1 MKSLKIK
8 TLAIIVVLVLTS
20 TLATGAIIIFSSS
33 QTIRGVVDTQFDER
47 ISGAM
52 SMLEIYLEE
61 QFGQLS
67 LNQEGQLVDESFDPI
82 DGRYEYIDEL
92 NMGLGIEITVFTREK
107 DNFIRLLTTIED
119 DKGQK
124 ITGTSLDSDS
134 NTYKEVIR
142 GNEYVGSAEILG
154 SSYVT
159 SYKPI
164 RNNNEVI
171 GIYFVGIPSERVLS
185 LVNQGL
191 SQIIRIAVIGIL
203 LVIIISS
210 ICSYFLSGYII
221 NPIIDITNVLRKLGK
236 LDFTFDPNDPAA
248 KHIGRKDEIGV
259 MIYSVK
265 EMRDNVSEFIL
276 NTLNS
281 SESVSIASTD
291 LAKASEESAKA
302 SEEVSRTIQEIAR
315 GASDQAHDTE
325 KTSSNVN
332 YLGEILE
339 EEINYINELNKSMEK
354 IDIEKEEGF
363 NIVRKLV
370 DKTDE
375 NNKSASRVYEAILGN
390 NESAEK
396 IEGASIMI
404 EKISEQ
410 TNLLALN
417 AAIEAARAGEAG
429 RGFAVVAEEIRK
441 LAEDSNIFTGEIKKV
456 IEELKGKSQLAV
468 NTMKEVQGIVEEQE
482 GSVRETEYRFK
493 AIAEATEE
501 SKEIVKKLN
510 ESAKIM
516 TENKNKI
523 LSLVENLAAISEEN
537 AASTQEAS
545 ASIEQQVATVE
556 EIAGLGENLSLISEE
571 LMNLIK
577 KFKV

>member
-1 MKSLKIK
+1 
-8 TLAIIVVLVLTS
+8 
-20 TLATGAIIIFSSS
+20 
-33 QTIRGVVDTQFDER
+33 
-47 ISGAM
+47 
-52 SMLEIYLEE
+52 
-61 QFGQLS
+61 
-67 LNQEGQLVDESFDPI
+67 
-82 DGRYEYIDEL
+82 
-92 NMGLGIEITVFTREK
+92 
-107 DNFIRLLTTIED
+107 
-119 DKGQK
+119 
-124 ITGTSLDSDS
+124 
-134 NTYKEVIR
+134 
-142 GNEYVGSAEILG
+142 
-154 SSYVT
+154 
-159 SYKPI
+159 
-164 RNNNEVI
+164 
-171 GIYFVGIPSERVLS
+171 
-185 LVNQGL
+185 
-191 SQIIRIAVIGIL
+191 
-203 LVIIISS
+203 
-210 ICSYFLSGYII
+210 
-221 NPIIDITNVLRKLGK
+221 
-236 LDFTFDPNDPAA
+236 
-248 KHIGRKDEIGV
+248 